1 MLSKI
6 ISREWQRILQQ
17 KTLYRILIPIPLL
30 LFITL
35 AGIYQQRV
43 IVDLPIAVVDRDNS
57 RLSRT
62 LIRSLDATRSL
73 KVRIHYQSV
82 DDIREGILRGEIQGG
97 VFIPA
102 DMESDIK
109 HGKSVSVMVYKNTAN
124 LIIGN
129 LILKDALTTIR
140 TVSAG
145 IQLKRQQAK
154 GLPYDNALAQV
165 NPIRL
170 ETSTLYNPAYNYIN
184 FLIPG
189 LLAVMLQMIAV
200 IAMVYSFAGEFKEG
214 NWPTLLR
221 LSRNSIWKV
230 LVGKSLPHLMLNA
243 ITALAL
249 LGVLFP
255 LFGVPLHGPF
265 WLVYGFIIL
274 MLAAACAIGVMIAAI
289 FKDLMLSSEAAVF
302 LTTPAFIFSG
312 YTFPVEAMPK
322 LHQLYAGL
330 LPSTHF
336 MTGFIKLYQMGTP
349 ARAVAGETLSLLAFF
364 LIPLGIAWAVLKFR
378 NVNPKRKGQ

>member
-6 ISREWQRILQQ
+6 VSREWHRISQ
-17 KTLYRILIPIPLL
+17 TNILYRILILIPLL
-30 LFITL
+30 LFVSL

-43 IVDLPIAVVDRDNS
+43 IVDLPIAIVDQDNS
-57 RLSRT
+57 QLSHT

-73 KVRIHYQSV
+73 KVRNHYQSV
-82 DDIREGILRGEIQGG
+82 DDIRESMLRGEIQGG

-102 DMESDIK
+102 NLESDIK
-109 HGKSVSVMVYKNTAN
+109 HGKSVRIIVYKNTAN

-140 TVSAG
+140 TISAG
-145 IQLKRQQAK
+145 IQLKRQRAK
-154 GLPYDNALAQV
+154 GLSYNNAMAQV
-165 NPIRL
+165 NPIRV

-200 IAMVYSFAGEFKEG
+200 IAIAYSFASEFKEG
-214 NWPTLLR
+214 NWATMLR
-221 LSRNSIWKV
+221 LSRNSIWKI

-249 LGVLFP
+249 IGVLFP

-265 WLVYGFIIL
+265 GLIYGFLIL

-322 LHQLYAGL
+322 IHQLYAEL

-336 MTGFIKLYQMGTP
+336 MNGFIKLYQMGVP
-349 ARAVAGETLSLLAFF
+349 PRVVAGETLSLLAFIV
-364 LIPLGIAWAVLKFR
+364 IPLGIAWAVLKFYK
-378 NVNPKRKGQ
+378 VNPNQKGQ